1 MRASSDGPPDKGGL
15 FAVYNRMPGLG
26 VRARNREECELQK
39 TKVLVGMMAMVLC
52 VAGIGRAE
60 TPAPRKWEFGPFV
73 NYGNGVGDRS
83 DYHFFAAGFQAG
95 RLMTPMIHAGRL
107 TGRFELGANVMPLFQ
122 AYTPA
127 AHDQT
132 VETGDGVI
140 TQRVGG
146 GTFTGASIMPVV
158 FRWNFGQENRRILPW
173 FQAQGGVLYTTH
185 KFPPTVEV
193 PEGTPGG
200 TSVWNFRSGAGA
212 GFHYFTRR
220 NRSVDFA
227 LNLEHISSA
236 SLGDKNPGVNASLQ
250 FQVGYTWWK

>member
-1 MRASSDGPPDKGGL
+1 LLLSAFCGIVALIPASAQDASQSMTMSGG
-15 FAVYNRMPGLG
+15 
-26 VRARNREECELQK
+26 
-39 TKVLVGMMAMVLC
+39 
-52 VAGIGRAE
+52 GIHDL
-60 TPAPRKWEFGPFV
+60 APRKWEFGPFV

-83 DYHFFAAGFQAG
+83 DFHFFAVGFQAG
-95 RLMTPMIHAGRL
+95 RSMTPVIHAGPF
-107 TGRFELGANVMPLFQ
+107 TGRFELGMNVMPLFQ

-127 AHDQT
+127 AHD
-132 VETGDGVI
+132 EI
-140 TQRVGG
+140 TFGPGGNGSTIERIGG
-146 GTFTGASIMPVV
+146 GTFTGASVTPVV
-158 FRWNFGQENRRILPW
+158 FRWNFGDRHTRVAPW

-185 KFPPTVEV
+185 KFPPTIEV

-212 GFHYFTRR
+212 GFHYFTNPR
-220 NRSVDFA
+220 RSVDFA